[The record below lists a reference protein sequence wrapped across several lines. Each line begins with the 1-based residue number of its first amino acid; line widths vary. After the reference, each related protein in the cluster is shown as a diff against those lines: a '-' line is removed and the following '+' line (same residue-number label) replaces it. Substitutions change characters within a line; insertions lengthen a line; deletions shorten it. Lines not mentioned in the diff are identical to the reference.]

1 MGGDGLVTNL
11 KYLISIITVTC
22 ATALISSGCEVQRYT
37 TKFQATPM
45 DSVNEDLTID
55 PQKLTEEL
63 DDQMMVEDEKRR
75 QRLLDK
81 AKAEAEKNK
90 KPSTQTSGETK

>member
-1 MGGDGLVTNL
+1 MTKF
-11 KYLISIITVTC
+11 KYLFCIVAVAC
-22 ATALISSGCEVQRYT
+22 VTALISSGWEVQRYT

-45 DSVNEDLTID
+45 DRVNEDLTID

-81 AKAEAEKNK
+81 AKAEAEKSKN
-90 KPSTQTSGETK
+90 PSSQNTDVTK

>member
-1 MGGDGLVTNL
+1 MTKF
-11 KYLISIITVTC
+11 KYLFCIVAVAC
-22 ATALISSGCEVQRYT
+22 VTALISSGCEVQRYT

-81 AKAEAEKNK
+81 AKAEAEKSKN
-90 KPSTQTSGETK
+90 PSSQNTDVTKY

>member
-1 MGGDGLVTNL
+1 MTKF
-11 KYLISIITVTC
+11 KYLFCIVAVAC
-22 ATALISSGCEVQRYT
+22 VTALISSGCEVQRYT

-90 KPSTQTSGETK
+90 NPSSQNTDVTK

>member
-1 MGGDGLVTNL
+1 MS
-11 KYLISIITVTC
+11 KFRYIICIVTVTC
-22 ATALISSGCEVQRYT
+22 VTALISSGCEVQRYT

-63 DDQMMVEDEKRR
+63 DDQMMIEDEKRR

-81 AKAEAEKNK
+81 AKADAEKNK
-90 KPSTQTSGETK
+90 NPSTQNSGETK

>member
-1 MGGDGLVTNL
+1 ML
-11 KYLISIITVTC
+11 KFRYIICIVTVTC
-22 ATALISSGCEVQRYT
+22 VTALISSGCKGQRYT
-37 TKFQATPM
+37 TMFQATPM

-63 DDQMMVEDEKRR
+63 DDQMMIEDEKRR

-81 AKAEAEKNK
+81 AKADAEKGK
-90 KPSTQTSGETK
+90 SPSSQNTEGSK

>member
-1 MGGDGLVTNL
+1 MTNL

-81 AKAEAEKNK
+81 AKADAEKDK
-90 KPSTQTSGETK
+90 KPSTQSSGETK

>member
-1 MGGDGLVTNL
+1 VTNL

-45 DSVNEDLTID
+45 DSVNEDLTIN

-81 AKAEAEKNK
+81 AKADAEKDK
-90 KPSTQTSGETK
+90 KPSTQSSGETK

>member
-1 MGGDGLVTNL
+1 MAKF
-11 KYLISIITVTC
+11 KYLICVVTITCV
-22 ATALISSGCEVQRYT
+22 TALISSGCEVQRYT

-81 AKAEAEKNK
+81 AKAEAEKSKN
-90 KPSTQTSGETK
+90 PSSQNTDVTK

>member
-1 MGGDGLVTNL
+1 MSNF
-11 KYLISIITVTC
+11 KYLISIVTIAC
-22 ATALISSGCEVQRYT
+22 MTILISSGCEIQRYT

-63 DDQMMVEDEKRR
+63 DDQMMIEDEKRR
-75 QRLLDK
+75 TMLLDK
-81 AKAEAEKNK
+81 AKADAEKGK
-90 KPSTQTSGETK
+90 GTATQQSEEAK

>member
-1 MGGDGLVTNL
+1 MTKF
-11 KYLISIITVTC
+11 KYLFCIVAVAC
-22 ATALISSGCEVQRYT
+22 VTALISSGCEVQRYT
-37 TKFQATPM
+37 TKFKATPM

-81 AKAEAEKNK
+81 AKAEAEKSKN
-90 KPSTQTSGETK
+90 PSSQNTDVTK

>member
-1 MGGDGLVTNL
+1 VTKF
-11 KYLISIITVTC
+11 KYIFCIVAVICV
-22 ATALISSGCEVQRYT
+22 TALISSGCEVQRYT

-55 PQKLTEEL
+55 PQKLTQEL
-63 DDQMMVEDEKRR
+63 DDQMMIEDEKRR

-81 AKAEAEKNK
+81 AKADAEKDK
-90 KPSTQTSGETK
+90 KPSTQNIEGLR

>member
-1 MGGDGLVTNL
+1 MTKI
-11 KYLISIITVTC
+11 KYLVCIITITC
-22 ATALISSGCEVQRYT
+22 VAALLSSGCEVQRYT

-63 DDQMMVEDEKRR
+63 DDQMMIEDEKRR
-75 QRLLDK
+75 QKLLDK
-81 AKAEAEKNK
+81 AKAEAEKEK
-90 KPSTQTSGETK
+90 KSSSQNTEGSN